1 MVGRSPVMKKILV
14 CVAGVICIMAALALA
29 TDTTVKETNQKPV
42 LKQTAV
48 KTAKMNARGKV
59 VEISDKAVTIERSMK
74 GNVEKMEFALEKP
87 VAGIAV
93 SDFVKIDYSVKEGKL
108 TASRV
113 VKLLAPKSSAKSSA
127 KFGEDKSA
135 SGVK

>member
-1 MVGRSPVMKKILV
+1 MMKKTLV
-14 CVAGVICIMAALALA
+14 YVAGVICIMAALALA
-29 TDTTVKETNQKPV
+29 ADTTVKEANQKAA

-59 VEISDKAVTIERSMK
+59 VDISEKAVTIERSIK
-74 GNVEKMEFALEKP
+74 GNVEKMEFALENP

-113 VKLLAPKSSAKSSA
+113 VKLLAPKPSAKSSA
-127 KFGEDKSA
+127 KPEQEKPA
-135 SGVK
+135 SVAK